1 MNSRPAVEKPS
12 ARLTPAGTA
21 DRDRMHG
28 KSRKSSRNLAKAR
41 RRIART
47 YDYQRNV
54 IEDFAHQTSARLV
67 SLEEIWVYVLEAL
80 KIKNMTKR
88 PKAKYDEAGKPLR
101 NGASAKAGLN
111 AAVLR
116 SGWGK
121 TGRYLR
127 YKAIRAGKLVLEE
140 KKKNT

>member
-1 MNSRPAVEKPS
+1 MKRQ
-12 ARLTPAGTA
+12 AR
-21 DRDRMHG
+21 RRKRYQRMAARRETG
-28 KSRKSSRNLAKAR
+28 SRNLAKAR

-88 PKAKYDEAGKPLR
+88 PKAK
-101 NGASAKAGLN
+101 
-111 AAVLR
+111 
-116 SGWGK
+116 
-121 TGRYLR
+121 
-127 YKAIRAGKLVLEE
+127 
-140 KKKNT
+140 